1 VGFRYSGER
10 ANRGRILV
18 GDGYEFRDSVHNFA
32 DLAIMRLNRLH
43 NEFNSLVD
51 RHSIRILQHS

>member
-1 VGFRYSGER
+1 
-10 ANRGRILV
+10 
-18 GDGYEFRDSVHNFA
+18 
-32 DLAIMRLNRLH
+32 LAIMRLNRLH